1 MGCPVSRRESNLRE
15 TRCSP
20 AVASKALQF
29 TMRFLKAKYNIVTI
43 VTIAISPDKSY
54 IVILTAFP
62 QVANEASRTALN
74 RLAARLGLDT
84 QWSQDHATHLFVL
97 VYFSLSLVSLFR
109 GEKSHLETCSTH
121 LPYFAIVVW
130 WSHQKSTLIVSELSG
145 RVSAKA
151 SAEDTSTFHKSLR
164 LSLRLT
170 SMLCWMVYICVHS
183 FWRL

>member
-1 MGCPVSRRESNLRE
+1 MENEIASTSAIICPVSRRESNLE

-20 AVASKALQF
+20 AVASKALHS
-29 TMRFLKAKYNIVTI
+29 RCDSKAKYKDYGYQ
-43 VTIAISPDKSY
+43 SRQ
-54 IVILTAFP
+54 VILTA
-62 QVANEASRTALN
+62 VANEASRTALN

-97 VYFSLSLVSLFR
+97 VYFSLSLVPLFR

-170 SMLCWMVYICVHS
+170 SMLCWMVYV
-183 FWRL
+183 